1 MVGFPHLIVRLVPL
15 VKNLSFP
22 QLSSTIVKDLSNF
35 TSKAS
40 FVDHDFLP
48 EYGEATRSWRSL
60 SPIGLLKNL
69 RGCLSGE
76 NSITKTK

>member
-1 MVGFPHLIVRLVPL
+1 MVGFPHLVVRLVPL
-15 VKNLSFP
+15 VKKLSFP

-48 EYGEATRSWRSL
+48 EYGEAARSWRSPPL
-60 SPIGLLKNL
+60 DYLRISLAVFPERSQYKN
-69 RGCLSGE
+69 
-76 NSITKTK
+76 